1 VQLFPLLFGFYW
13 LTVLV
18 WSLLAERLCGSL
30 SRRHPL
36 LYATLGHRTAAV
48 SPLAL
53 VGFLLRRRDR
63 FTGDEELARLCG
75 FMRTLLILYA
85 LAFLTAPAFWPAF

>member
-1 VQLFPLLFGFYW
+1 MRLLPLLFGVYW

-18 WSLLAERLCGSL
+18 WSLLAERLCAGL

-36 LYATLGHRTAAV
+36 LYATLGRQTAV
-48 SPLAL
+48 SSFAL

-75 FMRTLLILYA
+75 FMRTLLIVYA
-85 LAFLTAPAFWPAF
+85 LAFLTVPAFW